1 MTKYLMVIVSL
12 VFFISFGSI
21 RVSSA
26 EILSPLD
33 VITVD
38 TTLDSNDEAY
48 QACTSDPDDCSLRG
62 AITKSNSITGGIG
75 TIVLPGEEFEL
86 ALTGTE
92 ENNNAIGDLDIH
104 QPVVI
109 MGAGPSDTIISAG
122 PSKSNGIDR
131 VFHLHNDLSG
141 TVRMSDLTIRWGTI
155 SSGSDGGAGI
165 LHYAYTSGSLIL
177 ERVSVEEN
185 VITTDRSGGGLLSSG
200 TLKIRD
206 SSFINNSAILGEGGG
221 VYHASDTFTCER
233 TTIAGNTARYGGG
246 LANQNVAVLR
256 NVTISGNSA
265 VNGGGGI
272 SQWNDGD
279 LTIYN
284 TTITDNMVTGGSTSG
299 WAIQNVR
306 IFNAYNSI
314 LTADGSNRPCS
325 QEMDAG
331 DHNVSSDTS
340 CGTGATVADP
350 LLGALADNGGLTLTH
365 ALPIGS
371 PAIDAA
377 DNSRCPVADQ
387 RGVRRRYD
395 GDSNGSLICDIGA
408 YEYNTGLT
416 LLNIFTPLIVRP

>member
-1 MTKYLMVIVSL
+1 LSFL
-12 VFFISFGSI
+12 V
-21 RVSSA
+21 
-26 EILSPLD
+26 
-33 VITVD
+33 
-38 TTLDSNDEAY
+38 
-48 QACTSDPDDCSLRG
+48 
-62 AITKSNSITGGIG
+62 
-75 TIVLPGEEFEL
+75 
-86 ALTGTE
+86 TGTE

>member
-1 MTKYLMVIVSL
+1 MAKLLMVIVSL

-21 RVSSA
+21 QVSSA

-38 TTLDSNDEAY
+38 TTLDSNDVAY

-75 TIVLPGEEFEL
+75 TIILPGEKYEL
-86 ALTGTE
+86 TLAGTE
-92 ENNNAIGDLDIH
+92 ENYNATGDLDIH

-109 MGAGPSDTIISAG
+109 MGVGTSDTILAAG
-122 PSKSNGIDR
+122 PSKGNGIDR

-141 TVRMSDLTIRWGTI
+141 IVRMSDLTIRWGTI
-155 SSGSDGGAGI
+155 STGSDGGAGI

-177 ERVSVEEN
+177 ERVSIEEN

-200 TLKIRD
+200 TLMIRD
-206 SSFINNSAILGEGGG
+206 SSFVNNSANLGEGGG
-221 VYHASDTFTCER
+221 IYHADDAFTCER
-233 TTIAGNTARYGGG
+233 TTIAGNTALYGGG
-246 LANQNVAVLR
+246 FANQDVAVLR

-284 TTITDNMVTGGSTSG
+284 TTITDNTVTGGSTNG
-299 WAIQNVR
+299 WAILNLMT
-306 IFNAYNSI
+306 FNAYNSI
-314 LTADGSNRPCS
+314 LTATGINSPCS
-325 QEMDAG
+325 KAMDTG
-331 DHNVSSDTS
+331 DHNIASYSS
-340 CGTGATVADP
+340 CGAGAAIADP
-350 LLGALADNGGLTLTH
+350 LLGSLADNGGLTLTH
-365 ALPIGS
+365 ALPFGS

-387 RGVRRRYD
+387 HGVRRRYD

-416 LLNIFTPLIVRP
+416 LLNLFTPLIVRP